1 MDGGWIVDVRDL
13 TPAEVFVHGLGL
25 TGSFDGD
32 LEFSSSCSFGVNPE
46 VGGLLHPQ
54 AFWLQATPL
63 GAAQGWITGCRQE
76 VRSDREIPMI
86 QSAPA

>member
-1 MDGGWIVDVRDL
+1 MDQLDRRCYRETD
-13 TPAEVFVHGLGL
+13 TFVHGLGL

-63 GAAQGWITGCRQE
+63 RSTQGWITGCRQE
-76 VRSDREIPMI
+76 VR
-86 QSAPA
+86 